1 MSVVALAILF
11 ASSTT
16 AWAQKR
22 SDTVTL
28 LNGDRFTGEIL
39 ALERGRL
46 ELKTA
51 DAGTIDIEWDKVA
64 SVDAAHGFEIETT
77 SGRRLLGT
85 LSRSANQGM
94 LLIAG
99 SDDMITLA
107 TQEVTRVTPMGASFW
122 AKLDGSFDA
131 GFTYS
136 QSSGIAQTTLNSN
149 SVFRRPAF
157 AVYLDGSATL
167 TARSDDPQRDDRGS
181 VELSYVRYRGRRWLV
196 SGAGRFD
203 SNGSLGLV
211 LRSQVAGAIGQ
222 RLVNTNHAQF
232 EWGTGLVLNDE
243 RAVDAEPTQNVEGL
257 LALKTSY
264 YTYDRPK
271 TQFDASFQYYPSL
284 SNWGRQRLQLDSSVK
299 RELWKDFFVSVN
311 VYDTFD
317 SDPPQPESSRNDLG
331 VSFSLGWSY

>member
-1 MSVVALAILF
+1 MSAVALAILF

-16 AWAQKR
+16 ASAQKR

-39 ALERGRL
+39 ALDRGRL
-46 ELKTA
+46 ELKTD

-64 SVDAAHGFEIETT
+64 SVEAARGFEIETT

-85 LSRSANQGM
+85 LSR
-94 LLIAG
+94 G
-99 SDDMITLA
+99 SDPGMMLVAASDGVVTLA
-107 TQEVTRVTPMGASFW
+107 TREVTRVTPMGASFW

-136 QSSGIAQTTLNSN
+136 QSSGIAQTTLNWD
-149 SVFRRPAF
+149 SVFRRPDF
-157 AVYLDGSATL
+157 SVQLDGSATL

-181 VELSYVRYRGRRWLV
+181 VELAYTRYRGRRWFV
-196 SGAGRFD
+196 SGSGRFD
-203 SNGSLGLV
+203 SNESLGLA
-211 LRSQVAGAIGQ
+211 LRSQVGTAIGQ

-232 EWGTGLVLNDE
+232 EVGGGLVLNDE
-243 RAVDAEPTQNVEGL
+243 RPVDAEPTQNVEGL

-271 TQFDASFQYYPSL
+271 TQLDLSFQYYPSL
-284 SNWGRQRLQLDSSVK
+284 SNWGRQRLQLDSAVR
-299 RELWKDFFVSVN
+299 RELWKDFFVSLN

-317 SDPPQPESSRNDLG
+317 SAPPQPNAARNDVG
-331 VSFSLGWSY
+331 VSVAVGWSY